1 MGLIRKP
8 VPLFPDQET
17 SIKFELERDR
27 VLDFSEPGTGKTRVR
42 LEVFSKRRTHGVGCG
57 LVVAPK
63 SLLRSAWEDD
73 CRRYTPWIKVSV
85 AYADNRDEAFSKN
98 VDLYVT
104 NHDAA
109 KWLAKQPV
117 SFFKKFDYLI
127 IDEGDA
133 FKHHTSQRSKA
144 MDKIKKHFKY
154 RVLMNGAPNTNTILD
169 VWHQAKLVDDGKRLG
184 TSFYAFRSAVSIPEQ
199 VGPQPQMVKWVDR
212 EGSEDQVAALLKD
225 ITLRNKL
232 EGLPEN
238 REYPVSYYPSTVQLA
253 NYLKMEKDAVIQLK
267 TGEVSAI
274 NAASVV
280 TKLLQIASGAVY
292 DSAGDYHVIDEG
304 RYSLIA
310 DMVEA
315 RRHSLVFF
323 LWKHQRDLLIE
334 EFLKRK
340 LTYMVIDGDI
350 RSDKKRNAAISEY
363 QSGMYRTGL
372 LHPKSAAHGLTLTRG
387 TATIWAS
394 PTYDQGWWVQGN
406 HRIYRKGQ
414 TEKTE
419 TISVLAEGTIERKVY
434 DRRAEKGVN
443 MKSLLEL
450 FE

>member
-1 MGLIRKP
+1 MLTKKVP
-8 VPLFPDQET
+8 PLFPDQKKSVE
-17 SIKFELERDR
+17 FELQHER

-42 LEVFSKRRTHGVGCG
+42 LEVFSKRRAKGVGSA
-57 LVVAPK
+57 LVIAPK

-73 CRRYTPWIKVSV
+73 CRRYTPWLTTSV
-85 AYADNRDEAFSKN
+85 AYAENRAEAFKRK
-98 VDLYVT
+98 VDIYIT

-109 KWLAKQPV
+109 KWLAAQPKE
-117 SFFKKFDYLI
+117 FFSKFDYLI
-127 IDEGDA
+127 VDEGDA

-144 MDKIKKHFKY
+144 LNKIKKHFKY

-169 VWHQAKLVDDGKRLG
+169 IWNQVYVVDDGQRLG
-184 TSFYAFRSAVSIPEQ
+184 PSFYAFRSAVSVPKQ
-199 VGPQPQMVKWVDR
+199 VGPQPNMVKWIDR
-212 EGSEDQVAALLKD
+212 EGAEDQVHALLKD
-225 ITLRNKL
+225 ITVRNKL
-232 EGLPEN
+232 SGLPTN
-238 REYPVSYYPSTVQLA
+238 TEYAVSYYPQATQLS
-253 NYLKMEKDAVIQLK
+253 NYLKMEKDAVVQLK
-267 TGEVSAI
+267 SGQITAV

-292 DSAGDYHVIDEG
+292 DEHGKYHVVDTA
-304 RYSLIA
+304 RYEMIA

-315 RRHSLVFF
+315 RKHSLVFF
-323 LWKHQRDLLIE
+323 LWKHQRDMLIE
-334 EFLKRK
+334 EFKKRK
-340 LTYMVIDGDI
+340 LTYMIVDGDVG
-350 RSDKKRNAAISEY
+350 SDKKRNESIQEY
-363 QSGMYRTGL
+363 QLGMYRVGL

-394 PTYDQGWWVQGN
+394 PTYDQSWWVQGN

-434 DRRAEKGVN
+434 DRRAEKGIN

>member
-1 MGLIRKP
+1 MSLSRKP
-8 VPLFPDQET
+8 PALFPDQKT
-17 SIKFELERDR
+17 SIEFELTKDR

-42 LEVFSKRRTHGVGCG
+42 LEVFSKRRTQGIGCA
-57 LVVAPK
+57 LVIAPK

-73 CRRYTPWIKVSV
+73 CRRYTPWLTTSV
-85 AYADNRDEAFSKN
+85 AYADNREEAFQRKA
-98 VDLYVT
+98 DIYIT

-109 KWLAKQPV
+109 KWLAKQEK

-144 MDKIKKHFKY
+144 INKIKKHFKF

-169 VWHQAKLVDDGKRLG
+169 VWNQVNIVDDGKRLG
-184 TSFYAFRSAVSIPEQ
+184 TSFYAFRSAVAVPKQ
-199 VGPQPQMVKWVDR
+199 VGPQPQMVKWTDR
-212 EGSEDQVAALLKD
+212 EGSEDQVAALLRD

-232 EGLPEN
+232 SGLPEN
-238 REYPVSYYPSTVQLA
+238 REYPVSFYMKPQHLA
-253 NYLKMEKDAVIQLK
+253 NYLKMEKDAVLQLK
-267 TGEVSAI
+267 SGQITAI
-274 NAASVV
+274 NAAAVV

-292 DSAGDYHVIDEG
+292 DQEENYHVIDTA
-304 RYSLIA
+304 RYEMIA

-315 RRHSLVFF
+315 RRHSVVFF

-334 EFLKRK
+334 EFKKRN
-340 LTYMVIDGDI
+340 LTYMVIDGDVT
-350 RSDKKRNAAISEY
+350 SDKKRNASIQEY
-363 QSGMYRTGL
+363 QSGMYRVGL
-372 LHPKSAAHGLTLTRG
+372 LHPKSAAHGLTLTKG

-419 TISVLAEGTIERKVY
+419 TISILAESTIERKVY
-434 DRRAEKGVN
+434 DRRAEKGRN
-443 MKSLLEL
+443 MINLLEL

>member
-1 MGLIRKP
+1 MFAKKIL
-8 VPLFPDQET
+8 PLFPDQET

-42 LEVFSKRRTHGVGCG
+42 LEVFAKRRTKGVGCA
-57 LVVAPK
+57 LVIAPK

-73 CRRYTPWIKVSV
+73 CRRYTPWLSTSV
-85 AYADNRDEAFSKN
+85 AYAVNRKEAFTKKAD
-98 VDLYVT
+98 VYIT

-109 KWLAKQPV
+109 TWLALQDKK
-117 SFFKKFDYLI
+117 FFSKFDYLI

-133 FKHHTSQRSKA
+133 FKHHTSKRSKA
-144 MDKIKKHFKY
+144 INKIKKHFKF

-169 VWHQAKLVDDGKRLG
+169 VWNQSNIVDDGARLG
-184 TSFYAFRSAVSIPEQ
+184 TSFYAFRSAVSIPQQ
-199 VGPQPQMVKWVDR
+199 VGPSPNMVKWTDR

-225 ITLRNKL
+225 ITVRNKL
-232 EGLPEN
+232 SGLPSN
-238 REYPVSYYPSTVQLA
+238 HEYPVSYYPAATQLSQ
-253 NYLKMEKDAVIQLK
+253 YLKMERDAVVQLK
-267 TGEVSAI
+267 TGKVTAI

-292 DSAGDYHVIDEG
+292 DERGDYHVVDTA
-304 RYSLIA
+304 RYDMIA

-315 RRHSLVFF
+315 RKHTLVFF
-323 LWKHQRDLLIE
+323 LWKHQRDMLIE
-334 EFLKRK
+334 EFKKRK
-340 LTYMVIDGDI
+340 LTYMVIDGDVT
-350 RSDKKRNAAISEY
+350 SDTKRNESIREY

-434 DRRAEKGVN
+434 DRRAEKGIN
-443 MKSLLEL
+443 MQALLEL
-450 FE
+450 F

>member
-1 MGLIRKP
+1 MGITKQVP
-8 VPLFPDQET
+8 PLFPDQET
-17 SIKFELERDR
+17 SVKFELEHDR

-42 LEVFSKRRTHGVGCG
+42 LEVFSKRRVKGCG
-57 LVVAPK
+57 CALAIAPK

-73 CRRYTPWIKVSV
+73 CRKYTPWIRTSV
-85 AYADNRDEAFSKN
+85 AYAENRAKAFT
-98 VDLYVT
+98 VDADLYIT

-109 KWLAKQPV
+109 KWLAAQPKE
-117 SFFKKFDYLI
+117 FFNKFDYLI

-144 MDKIKKHFKY
+144 LNKIKKHFKY

-169 VWHQAKLVDDGKRLG
+169 VWHQANLVDDGGRLG
-184 TSFYAFRSAVSIPEQ
+184 TSFYSFRSNVAIPRQ
-199 VGPQPQMVKWVDR
+199 IGPQPNMVRWVDR
-212 EGSEDQVAALLKD
+212 QGAEDQVAALLKD

-232 EGLPEN
+232 QGLPEN
-238 REYPVSYYPSTVQLA
+238 REYPVSYYMKAQQLLS
-253 NYLKMEKDAVIQLK
+253 YIRMEEDAVLQLK
-267 TGEVSAI
+267 EGTVTAI

-292 DSAGDYHVIDEG
+292 DVHGNYHIIDTA
-304 RYSLIA
+304 RYEMITDL
-310 DMVEA
+310 VEA
-315 RRHSLVFF
+315 RKHSLVFF
-323 LWKHQRDLLIE
+323 LWKHQRDQLIE
-334 EFLKRK
+334 EFKKRNI
-340 LTYMVIDGDI
+340 THMVIDGDVG
-350 RSDKKRNAAISEY
+350 SDSKRNEY
-363 QSGMYRTGL
+363 IREFQSGMYRCGL

-406 HRIYRKGQ
+406 HRIFRKGQ

-434 DRRAEKGVN
+434 DRRAEKGMN